1 MRVYTKNWKKE
12 DAVQNVKCNRAGG
25 GEGGGGG
32 CCWEEGGCYERSTPA
47 SNQDKRIPERP
58 PSLLVPVEERAE
70 EREVLGMA

>member
-12 DAVQNVKCNRAGG
+12 DAVQNVKCNRAGR
-25 GEGGGGG
+25 GGGILLGK
-32 CCWEEGGCYERSTPA
+32 GGCYERSTPA